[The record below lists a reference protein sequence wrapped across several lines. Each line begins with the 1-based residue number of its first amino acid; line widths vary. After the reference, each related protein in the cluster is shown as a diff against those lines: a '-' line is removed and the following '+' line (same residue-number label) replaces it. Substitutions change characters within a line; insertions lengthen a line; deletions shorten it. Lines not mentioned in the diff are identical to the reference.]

1 MIQNSQLRFVHE
13 MIAHK
18 KIKILAKAM
27 VRIRACATSKVRG
40 GGFTLVDKGAENWSI
55 RFSI

>member
-18 KIKILAKAM
+18 KIKILAQAM
-27 VRIRACATSKVRG
+27 VRTRACATREVRG
-40 GGFTLVDKGAENWSI
+40 GGVRLVDKGAEN
-55 RFSI
+55 

>member
-40 GGFTLVDKGAENWSI
+40 GGFTLVDKGAEN
-55 RFSI
+55 